1 MENFIELSN
10 REQEVVRLLMEGKS
24 NKLIASDLNISI
36 RTVEFH
42 LKNIFSKLQVNS
54 RVELILK
61 LKTDINSTFSDK
73 PVETTVAPA
82 KNFAENDSG
91 LKIQNWVTQIKE
103 AVLGI
108 GNELKM
114 KISLDQDKQ
123 DRNGSTTF
131 FEAIQMCFKNFA
143 KFDGRA
149 SRAEFWWFVLFVFIA
164 ASAATLI
171 SETFGKIFMLV
182 VLIPFLAVGSRR
194 LLDCGKSPWW
204 LLFLLVPIGGLVV
217 VGYLWMMP
225 STTSTPSGEK
235 PTSS

>member
-1 MENFIELSN
+1 
-10 REQEVVRLLMEGKS
+10 
-24 NKLIASDLNISI
+24 
-36 RTVEFH
+36 
-42 LKNIFSKLQVNS
+42 
-54 RVELILK
+54 
-61 LKTDINSTFSDK
+61 
-73 PVETTVAPA
+73 
-82 KNFAENDSG
+82 
-91 LKIQNWVTQIKE
+91 
-103 AVLGI
+103 
-108 GNELKM
+108 M

>member
-82 KNFAENDSG
+82 KNFA
-91 LKIQNWVTQIKE
+91 K
-103 AVLGI
+103 
-108 GNELKM
+108 
-114 KISLDQDKQ
+114 
-123 DRNGSTTF
+123 
-131 FEAIQMCFKNFA
+131 
-143 KFDGRA
+143 
-149 SRAEFWWFVLFVFIA
+149 
-164 ASAATLI
+164 
-171 SETFGKIFMLV
+171 
-182 VLIPFLAVGSRR
+182 
-194 LLDCGKSPWW
+194 
-204 LLFLLVPIGGLVV
+204 
-217 VGYLWMMP
+217 
-225 STTSTPSGEK
+225 
-235 PTSS
+235 